1 MNKPIHEIIIY
12 LIVAI
17 SSLFIMSYAVHM
29 LVGGLVSKETEDL
42 LILATC
48 IIGVVVIGL
57 MAWDVARRR
66 KGI

>member
-1 MNKPIHEIIIY
+1 MNKPIHEIVIY

-17 SSLFIMSYAVHM
+17 SSLFVMSYAVHM

-48 IIGVVVIGL
+48 IIGVVAIGL

>member
-48 IIGVVVIGL
+48 IIGVVIIGL